1 MERLSHSLSDTNA
14 FAGGFVKDLAPH
26 HESASVV
33 ALYGDLGSGK
43 TTFVQAVAKA
53 IGVRATI
60 ISPTFVLER
69 AYTLKDQPFARLLH
83 IDCYRI
89 EKSGEM
95 HALNWDEKIRNP
107 KNIIFVEWAERIE
120 DTLPPNTVRIYF
132 EHVGENKR
140 KISIQYC

>member
-53 IGVRATI
+53 LGVRATI
-60 ISPTFVLER
+60 IRSEERRVGKECRSRWSP
-69 AYTLKDQPFARLLH
+69 YH
-83 IDCYRI
+83 
-89 EKSGEM
+89 
-95 HALNWDEKIRNP
+95 
-107 KNIIFVEWAERIE
+107 
-120 DTLPPNTVRIYF
+120 
-132 EHVGENKR
+132 
-140 KISIQYC
+140 